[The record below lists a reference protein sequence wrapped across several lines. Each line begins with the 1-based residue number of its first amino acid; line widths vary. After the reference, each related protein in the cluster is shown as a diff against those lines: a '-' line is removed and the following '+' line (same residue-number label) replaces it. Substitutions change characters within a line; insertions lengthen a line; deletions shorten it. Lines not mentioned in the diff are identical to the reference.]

1 MRDSRGGPAPDAVAE
16 QVSAAEDALAG
27 DSESL
32 TDRRQAVSAAA
43 DRRRT
48 EVDRYV

>member
-16 QVSAAEDALAG
+16 QVSTAADVLAG
-27 DSESL
+27 DSEAL
-32 TDRRQAVSAAA
+32 TDRRHAVSQAA